1 MSALGKCFLEHFRR
15 LDNILI
21 YFAYRK
27 QLFNKH
33 MVYGVK
39 LTSLG
44 SVGSRYWFCPI
55 YYQTN
60 MFHWK
65 DHYQESRNN

>member
-44 SVGSRYWFCPI
+44 SVGSRY
-55 YYQTN
+55 
-60 MFHWK
+60 
-65 DHYQESRNN
+65 